1 MEKKSNSSI
10 DEYNFDNDAFNE
22 LRDVCCNDDVL
33 HIHLD
38 DDDHEFYERDH
49 VDDDDDDVDDDVD
62 DDNNQHYQN
71 KKRKLSDEGKQ
82 IQIDKL
88 NGMKLDAKFECKERL
103 DEIQELKLQIE
114 KMEPMVQ
121 CLQEKIRNY
130 NVQIDELHK

>member
-10 DEYNFDNDAFNE
+10 DEYNIDYDACNE
-22 LRDVCCNDDVL
+22 SLDVCCNDDVL
-33 HIHLD
+33 HTHLD

-49 VDDDDDDVDDDVD
+49 VDDDDDVDDVYDD

-88 NGMKLDAKFECKERL
+88 NRMKYDAKFECKEHL
-103 DEIQELKLQIE
+103 DEIQECKLQIK
-114 KMEPMVQ
+114 KMESEVT
-121 CLQEKIRNY
+121 CLQEQIRNY